1 MSTFRALAI
10 SLTAVATYSASAAT
24 PPVTTQALQTIPL
37 VAHEQGAAM
46 MQQAMSRLLPDVTF
60 TFLSKDYEN
69 DQYVKDP
76 ITGNKVRTACLR
88 FRASSG
94 FRFKVDPPQHSLTT
108 QQLTVTA
115 NIAKIR
121 ADGLAFKF
129 MPGPCAWVGA
139 GLGVQLTDVK
149 LVYKARP
156 MLTFDGNGACRLVWN
171 NDPNGLA
178 VSIGDLNII
187 GVQNNLD
194 GLAKNAVREALN
206 FSLDAMF
213 GSGLRG
219 ELQKVV
225 LDTCGGGVRVR
236 AR

>member
-1 MSTFRALAI
+1 MNLSRILAAN
-10 SLTAVATYSASAAT
+10 SLFLTIAASAAV
-24 PPVTTQALQTIPL
+24 PPVSTQALQTLPL
-37 VAHEQGAAM
+37 AGYEQGPAM
-46 MQQAMSRLLPDVTF
+46 MQQAMSRLLPDVTV
-60 TFLSKDYEN
+60 TFLDKDYEN
-69 DQYVKDP
+69 DQYVRDP
-76 ITGNKVRTACLR
+76 ITGNKVRTSCVR

-94 FRFKVDPPQHSLTT
+94 FKFKMDPPQHSLTT

-115 NIAKIR
+115 NIARIK

-129 MPGPCAWVGA
+129 MLGPCAWVGA

-156 MLTFDGNGACRLVWN
+156 MLTFDGNGCRLVWN
-171 NDPNGLA
+171 NDPNGLT
-178 VSIGDLNII
+178 VSIGDLNMI

-194 GLAKNAVREALN
+194 GLAKDAVREALN

-225 LDTCGGGVRVR
+225 IDTCGGTKVRVR
-236 AR
+236 

>member
-1 MSTFRALAI
+1 MNRFKILAAS
-10 SLTAVATYSASAAT
+10 SLFVTVAASAAA

-37 VAHEQGAAM
+37 VAYEQGPAM
-46 MQQAMSRLLPDVTF
+46 MQQAMSRLLPDVTV
-60 TFLSKDYEN
+60 TFLDKDYEN
-69 DQYVKDP
+69 DQYARDP
-76 ITGNKVRTACLR
+76 VTGTKVRTSCLR
-88 FRASSG
+88 LRANSG
-94 FRFKVDPPQHSLTT
+94 FKFKMDPPQHSLTT

-121 ADGLAFKF
+121 ADGLAVKF
-129 MPGPCAWVGA
+129 MVGPCAWVGA
-139 GLGVQLTDVK
+139 GMGIQLTDVK

-156 MLTFDGNGACRLVWN
+156 MLAFDGNGCRLVWN

-194 GLAKNAVREALN
+194 GLAKNAVREAIN

-225 LDTCGGGVRVR
+225 IDTCGATKVRVR
-236 AR
+236 

>member
-1 MSTFRALAI
+1 MRSALF
-10 SLTAVATYSASAAT
+10 LTVLVTHAAAAAT

-37 VAHEQGAAM
+37 VAHEQGGAM

-60 TFLSKDYEN
+60 TFLNKDYEN

-88 FRASSG
+88 FSASSG
-94 FRFKVDPPQHSLTT
+94 FRFKMDPPQHSLTT

-115 NIAKIR
+115 NIARIR

-139 GLGVQLTDVK
+139 GFGVQLTDVK

-206 FSLDAMF
+206 FSLDAAF

-225 LDTCGGGVRVR
+225 LDTCGGTKLRTR
-236 AR
+236 